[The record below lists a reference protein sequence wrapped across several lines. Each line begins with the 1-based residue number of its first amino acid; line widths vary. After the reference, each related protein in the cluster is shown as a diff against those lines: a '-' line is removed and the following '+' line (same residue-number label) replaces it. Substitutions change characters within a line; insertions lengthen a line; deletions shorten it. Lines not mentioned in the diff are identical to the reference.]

1 MLYFKIASKF
11 NANREKT
18 KQRHTLPNEADL
30 RGFILHCFCVET
42 PSPTCVPKVTLQ
54 IAFFLQA
61 IIKCNY
67 ATYLIRICTSSP
79 SVTKFTITMWVIVG
93 KTPSLPPCAHIIKL
107 MAKPIKLCPEL
118 LSPTYQRVNHK
129 FRVTWLKMS
138 TWNILPTL
146 WALKNIQ

>member
-18 KQRHTLPNEADL
+18 LQRHTLPNKADL
-30 RGFILHCFCVET
+30 RVFILHCFCVET

-54 IAFFLQA
+54 IALFIFLQA

-79 SVTKFTITMWVIVG
+79 SVSKFTITMWVIVG
-93 KTPSLPPCAHIIKL
+93 KTPNLPPCAHIIKL
-107 MAKPIKLCPEL
+107 MAKPIKLCPSEL
-118 LSPTYQRVNHK
+118 NCSPQHI
-129 FRVTWLKMS
+129 S
-138 TWNILPTL
+138 E
-146 WALKNIQ
+146 